1 MPTLTEPMLDKLAT
15 EVVDG
20 FFDQKTPL
28 TEGVVKAAERENLNP
43 EHIKRLVEA
52 TNNMTFLRK
61 FSAAEPGAD
70 RMIDFETADAS
81 SAIQRMLDAAKDLM
95 NTTGP
100 GLGRSMGGGL
110 GPGRNSPFC
119 PANDLPMT
127 RDGAPE
133 PLPAEEPKTTAAPK
147 LSGDAIIMK
156 LRKTSALLQEQH
168 YQKRVELTEGLQ
180 KLATMFTRAHGPNF
194 DTFEKDA
201 FYTWGGQ
208 VAPCLQL
215 LRTTLRRPAA
225 NYDHAALTKVARIV
239 DTSIPEMRDLF
250 NLVKC
255 SHAITNLDAAIKKNT
270 DYLQRLE

>member
-1 MPTLTEPMLDKLAT
+1 MLDKLAT

-20 FFDQKTPL
+20 FFNQKTPL

-52 TNNMTFLRK
+52 ANNMTFLRK
-61 FSAAEPGAD
+61 FSSAEPGAD
-70 RMIDFETADAS
+70 RMVDFETADAS

-95 NTTGP
+95 AAMPEGP
-100 GLGRSMGGGL
+100 EGGCPMG
-110 GPGRNSPFC
+110 
-119 PANDLPMT
+119 DLPMT

-133 PLPAEEPKTTAAPK
+133 PLPEPEPEPETAEDPKVKGHAM
-147 LSGDAIIMK
+147 IMR
-156 LRKTSALLQEQH
+156 LRKTGELLREQH

-180 KLATMFTRAHGPNF
+180 KLATVFTRANGPSF

-201 FYTWGGQ
+201 FYVWGGR

-215 LRTTLRRPAA
+215 LRTTLHKPAA

-239 DTSIPEMRDLF
+239 DTGIPEMRDLF
-250 NLVKC
+250 ELAKC
-255 SHAITNLDAAIKKNT
+255 SRAITSLDAAIEKNT
-270 DYLQRLE
+270 DYLRQLEQ